1 MICHSERSEEP
12 ALGYSKIDLKYDA
25 AAAHITL
32 KNPPVNVI
40 DIPMMEELLAGIR
53 EVEQKPEINA
63 ILFRGEGKG
72 FSAGVDIA
80 AHAPEKIAEMLQ
92 KFHAVILAIASS
104 QKISVAA
111 VHGNCMGGGAEL
123 AMICDMVYSAED
135 ASWGFPEIKLACF
148 PPVACVAL
156 AALVGQKRATELILT
171 GRTFKGTDAFKMGL
185 VNETAVSAL
194 ELNGIVDRS
203 LKELAMMSAAAL
215 AVTKKAIYT
224 WDGLH
229 LDKGIARAEKIYL
242 EELMKTED
250 VKEGVDAFM
259 QKRKPEWKGR

>member
-1 MICHSERSEEP
+1 VS
-12 ALGYSKIDLKYDA
+12 YSRIEVKYESA
-25 AAAHITL
+25 AARITL

-40 DIPMMEELLAGIR
+40 DIPMMEELSAAIR
-53 EVEQKPEINA
+53 EVEQKPEIAA
-63 ILFRGEGKG
+63 IVFRGEGKC

-80 AHAPEKIAEMLQ
+80 AHTPDKIAEMLQ
-92 KFHAVILAIASS
+92 KFHAVILAISRS
-104 QKISVAA
+104 PKVSIAA
-111 VHGNCMGGGAEL
+111 VHGNCLGGGAEL

-135 ASWGFPEIKLACF
+135 SMWGFPEIKLACY

-171 GRTFKGTDAFKMGL
+171 GRMFKGADAMKMGL
-185 VNETAVSAL
+185 INETAVSAL

-203 LKELAMMSAAAL
+203 LKELSAMSAAAL
-215 AVTKKAIYT
+215 QVTKKAIYT

-259 QKRKPEWKGR
+259 QKRKPGWKGR

>member
-1 MICHSERSEEP
+1 MP
-12 ALGYSKIDLKYDA
+12 TYSHISVNYEATA
-25 AAAHITL
+25 ARITF
-32 KNPPVNVI
+32 KNPPVNVV
-40 DIPMMEELLAGIR
+40 DILMMEELLAVIQ
-53 EVEQKPEINA
+53 EAEQKPEITT
-63 ILFRGEGKG
+63 IVFRGEGKC

-80 AHAPEKIAEMLQ
+80 AHTPEKIAEMLS
-92 KFHAVILAIASS
+92 KFHAVILAISRS
-104 QKISVAA
+104 PKISIAA
-111 VHGNCMGGGAEL
+111 VHGNCLGGGAEL

-135 ASWGFPEIKLACF
+135 ATWGFPEVKLACF

-171 GRTFKGTDAFKMGL
+171 GRTFKGSDALKMGL

-194 ELNGIVDRS
+194 ELNGIVDR
-203 LKELAMMSAAAL
+203 LIKELATMSAAAL
-215 AVTKKAIYT
+215 QVTKKAIYT

-250 VKEGVDAFM
+250 VQEGVNAFM
-259 QKRKPEWKGR
+259 QKRGPKWSGR